1 MNELRINARLD
12 EKLSKDL
19 QFLRKELGNK
29 SITAVVKYSIQKLAQ
44 ELRDS
49 TQAKRQKQLW
59 LESGFVG
66 GFEGPENLS
75 SNYKQHLSDILDEKY
90 PPEQ

>member
-1 MNELRINARLD
+1 MNGLRINARLD

-19 QFLRKELGNK
+19 HFLRKELGNK

-44 ELRDS
+44 EVRDN

-75 SNYKQHLSDILDEKY
+75 SNYKQYLSDICDEKY

>member
-19 QFLRKELGNK
+19 QFLRKELGDT
-29 SITAVVKYSIQKLAQ
+29 SITEVVKYSIQKLAQ

-49 TQAKRQKQLW
+49 TKAKRQKQLW
-59 LESGFVG
+59 LESGLVG
-66 GFEGPENLS
+66 SFEGPENLS
-75 SNYKQHLSDILDEKY
+75 SNYKQYLSDILNEKY
-90 PPEQ
+90 PAK

>member
-19 QFLRKELGNK
+19 QFLRKELGDT
-29 SITAVVKYSIQKLAQ
+29 SITEVVKYSIQKLAQ

-49 TQAKRQKQLW
+49 TKAKRQKQLW

-66 GFEGPENLS
+66 SFEGPENLS
-75 SNYKQHLSDILDEKY
+75 SNYKQYLSDILNEKY
-90 PPEQ
+90 PAK

>member
-19 QFLRKELGNK
+19 QFLRKELGDT
-29 SITAVVKYSIQKLAQ
+29 SITEVVKYSIQKLAQ

-49 TQAKRQKQLW
+49 TKAKRQKQLW

-66 GFEGPENLS
+66 SFEGPENLS
-75 SNYKQHLSDILDEKY
+75 SNYKKYLSDILNEKY
-90 PPEQ
+90 PAK